1 MDESMVKHSELEIWM
16 KCHII
21 QNKGTLV
28 FHGVQVNIGCDL
40 HVQRHMHDTC
50 LAYWIWLIGLM
61 FGMMIYSGPNFAI
74 TLAHL
79 KVMVT
84 DIEF

>member
-1 MDESMVKHSELEIWM
+1 MSCIYFVQSDFDLILAKGKMDESMVKHSELEIWM

-50 LAYWIWLIGLM
+50 LAYWI
-61 FGMMIYSGPNFAI
+61 
-74 TLAHL
+74 
-79 KVMVT
+79 
-84 DIEF
+84 